1 MESQFHCSHFHLLFN
16 TTTITKFTIPFFLI
30 RSPFHIS
37 NTSISNQ
44 TPPRKVVS
52 EEEIGEIDD
61 GERRGWDGGY
71 QRRQIDSRYRVSNE
85 PVIGEEAR
93 LSSFPK

>member
-1 MESQFHCSHFHLLFN
+1 M
-16 TTTITKFTIPFFLI
+16 
-30 RSPFHIS
+30 
-37 NTSISNQ
+37 
-44 TPPRKVVS
+44 
-52 EEEIGEIDD
+52 DD
-61 GERRGWDGGY
+61 RERRGWDEGY